1 MKMEVLQM
9 GVTPLLVLASFFICA
24 VPSWAIDVPGCEK
37 GKLCT
42 VSDEALS
49 RLDGLFTQRIAAI
62 RATPNMDVPE
72 GAPRRYLSPHGD
84 DAADGLTPSTAWRT
98 TQRLNAERLGSGS
111 FVLFERGGVYRGWVK
126 VCEGVTY
133 TAYGKGG
140 KPCVYASPLNGADP
154 AKWEMT
160 DAPDVW
166 RCRAGMEDVGTIV
179 FDGGSTNAVKIVPV
193 WNKDGT
199 FTQQY
204 GGRSFK
210 SGYKSLAE
218 DLHFWHDY
226 TAESKF
232 LPHAKG
238 TGFLYMRS
246 RENPGVRFKSIEL
259 CVRRNGFA
267 VGKCDNVTID
277 NICVMYVGAHG
288 VGAETVKNLKVTNC
302 EFGWIGGSI
311 QAEEMFGR
319 NWPVRFG
326 NAVEVWGGCDGFVV
340 DNCYIHD
347 VYDAGLTQQFSC
359 GVDESHSVT
368 QRNIRYS
375 RNLIERCN
383 YSIEYFLSGIKNP
396 AVNQSHIEG
405 FVIESNLMRNAAV
418 GFCSQ
423 RPDHNEGAHVKSWRF
438 NGGLSRNRTSGYVI
452 RNNVI
457 SSSRDMLVEISSS
470 IGNPDGSDSMPT
482 MEKNVFV
489 GVKGQRF
496 GVLNQGKAVEVKYD
510 EFGVASLAIRYGDNV
525 FIAR

>member
-1 MKMEVLQM
+1 MKMEALQM
-9 GVTPLLVLASFFICA
+9 GVTPLMVFASVFLCA
-24 VPSWAIDVPGCEK
+24 IPSRAIDVPGCEK
-37 GKLCT
+37 GKLRA
-42 VSDEALS
+42 VSDDVLS
-49 RLDGLFTQRIAAI
+49 RLDGLFTRHIAAI
-62 RATPNMDVPE
+62 RATPNMDVPD
-72 GAPRRYLSPHGD
+72 GAPRRYLSPRGD

-98 TQRLNAERLGSGS
+98 TERLNAERLGPDS

-126 VCEGVTY
+126 VCAGVTY
-133 TAYGKGG
+133 TAYGKGE
-140 KPCVYASPLNGADP
+140 KPRVYASPWNGADP
-154 AKWEMT
+154 SKWEET

-166 RCRAGMEDVGTIV
+166 RCRIGMEDVGTIV
-179 FDGGSTNAVKIVPV
+179 FDGGNTNAVKIVPV

-199 FTQQY
+199 FAQQY
-204 GGRSFK
+204 GGRAFDG
-210 SGYKSLAE
+210 GYRSLAE

-226 TAESKF
+226 TAKSKF
-232 LPHAKG
+232 QPHAKG

-246 RENPGVRFKSIEL
+246 RENPGVRFKSIEF

-267 VGKCDNVTID
+267 VGGCDNVTID

-288 VGAETVKNLKVTNC
+288 VGAGTVRNLKVTNC

-311 QAEEMFGR
+311 QAEAMFGR

-326 NAVEVWGGCDGFVV
+326 NAVEVWGGCDGFTV
-340 DNCYIHD
+340 DNCYVHD

-359 GVDESHSVT
+359 GGGEGRSVI
-368 QRNIRYS
+368 QKNIRYS

-396 AVNQSHIEG
+396 AVDQSHIEG
-405 FVIESNLMRNAAV
+405 FVIERNLMRNAAV

-423 RPDHNEGAHVKSWRF
+423 RPDCNEGAHIKSWRF
-438 NGGLSRNRTSGYVI
+438 NGGLSKNRASGYVI
-452 RNNVI
+452 RNNVM

-470 IGNPDGSDSMPT
+470 IMNPDGSDSMPKV
-482 MEKNVFV
+482 EGNVFV

-496 GVLNQGKAVEVKYD
+496 GVLNQGKAVEVRYD
-510 EFGVASLAIRYGDNV
+510 EPGVEWIALRYGDNV